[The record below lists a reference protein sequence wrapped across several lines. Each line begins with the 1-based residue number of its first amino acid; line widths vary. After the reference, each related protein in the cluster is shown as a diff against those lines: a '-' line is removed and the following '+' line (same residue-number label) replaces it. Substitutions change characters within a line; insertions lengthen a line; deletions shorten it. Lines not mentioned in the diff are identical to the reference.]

1 MAQSTTSGTSSR
13 RYMREHDVPS
23 SSRYVDTEWE
33 SKEVIYFKFTLNL
46 FCFKSVFISQLYYGC
61 IVAVLYNCATFMEH
75 NYRYLYLII

>member
-33 SKEVIYFKFTLNL
+33 SKEVIYFKFKFTLKKNPFL
-46 FCFKSVFISQLYYGC
+46 FRNCISC
-61 IVAVLYNCATFMEH
+61 IVAVLH
-75 NYRYLYLII
+75 NYAIFVFTYGI